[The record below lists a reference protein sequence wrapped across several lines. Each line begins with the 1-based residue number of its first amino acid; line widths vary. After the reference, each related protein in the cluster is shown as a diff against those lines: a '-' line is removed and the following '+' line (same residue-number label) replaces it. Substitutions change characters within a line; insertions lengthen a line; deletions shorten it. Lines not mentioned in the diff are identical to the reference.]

1 MKSIVGSICLSV
13 VAGCFAVPAGAGEA
27 QLRADVGFLA
37 GERLEGRMTGS
48 EGEALAVEYI
58 AAQLK
63 QLGAVPL
70 PGLDGYSQPFDFT
83 AGMHDGGST
92 VEIVVAGETHAWSGD
107 DVQALSFSDDA
118 TVSGE
123 IVFAGYG
130 LSVPEEQGFGYDSY
144 FGLDVKDKIVVALR
158 YVPEDVDD
166 ETRAIL
172 AHYSGLRYKALHAR
186 ERGAKA
192 LVLVTGPRSPNAGE
206 TIPMMFDTALGG
218 SGIAAASVS
227 AKVADVLFRE
237 LPEGGLEKVQQD
249 LDTGNPH
256 VQGFALTELTM
267 TLSTK
272 VLREKQT
279 GHNVVGWLKP
289 DGAASD
295 DWVLIGAHFDHLGR
309 GDRGNSLAGKEDKG
323 QIHFGADDNASGVAA
338 VLEMAR
344 RLAKTARPVN
354 VALAFWSGE
363 ELGLLGSTH
372 FIESALLAPESIR
385 AYINFDMVGRMRD
398 EQLNLQSV
406 GSSPDWA
413 RLIEQ
418 ANVAVGLDLKLQN
431 DPYLPT
437 DSTAFYQARIPA
449 IHFFTGSHEDYHKPT
464 DTVDMLNYEGLDE
477 VVAFA
482 TLLTR
487 KISQRGAAL
496 EYAEVE
502 RTRESGTDRDTVRAY
517 TGTIP
522 DYTEEIEGLLL
533 SGVVGGGPADQAGLQ
548 KGDVIVKF
556 GEREIANIYDYTFA
570 LDVARIGET
579 LEIVYVRDGK
589 RQTTTLTPTSRK

>member
-1 MKSIVGSICLSV
+1 MKLIVRAVCLSV
-13 VAGCFAVPAGAGEA
+13 VCVAAPAGAGEA

-37 GERLEGRMTGS
+37 GERLAGRMTGS
-48 EGEALAVEYI
+48 EGETLAVEYI

-63 QLGAVPL
+63 LIGAVPL

-83 AGMHDGGST
+83 AGMRDGGST

-107 DVQALSFSDDA
+107 DVQALSFSDNA
-118 TVSGE
+118 TVSGD

-130 LSVPEEQGFGYDSY
+130 LSIPEEKGFGYNSY
-144 FGLDVKDKIVVALR
+144 FGLEVKDKIVVVLR

-166 ETRAIL
+166 DVRAIL
-172 AHYSGLRYKALHAR
+172 VRYSGLRYKALHAR
-186 ERGAKA
+186 ELGAKA
-192 LVLVTGPRSPNAGE
+192 LVLVTGPRSPNAGG
-206 TIPMMFDTALGG
+206 TIPMTFDTALGG

-227 AKVADVLFRE
+227 GKVADVLFRR
-237 LPEGGLEKVQQD
+237 LPEGGLEKVQQE

-256 VQGFALTELTM
+256 VQGFALTGLTM
-267 TLSTK
+267 TLSTQ
-272 VLREKQT
+272 VLREKRT
-279 GHNVVGWLKP
+279 GHNVIGWMKP
-289 DGAASD
+289 DAEPSEE
-295 DWVLIGAHFDHLGR
+295 WVLLGAHFDHLGLGER
-309 GDRGNSLAGKEDKG
+309 GTSLADKDEKG

-338 VLEMAR
+338 VLDMAR
-344 RLAKTARPVN
+344 RLAKAPRPVN

-363 ELGLLGSTH
+363 ELGLLGSTR
-372 FIESALLAPESIR
+372 FIESGLLAPESIR
-385 AYINFDMVGRMRD
+385 AYINFDMVGRLRD

-406 GSSPDWA
+406 GSSPGWP

-418 ANVAVGLDLKLQN
+418 TNVVVGLDLKLQD

-437 DSTAFYQARIPA
+437 DSTVFYQAGIPA

-464 DTVDMLNYEGLDE
+464 DTADTLNYEGLDE
-477 VVAFA
+477 VVTFA

-487 KISQRGAAL
+487 KIAQLEAPL

-502 RTRESGTDRDTVRAY
+502 RTRQSGTDRDTVRAW

-522 DYTEEIEGLLL
+522 NYTQEIEGLLL
-533 SGVVGGGPADQAGLQ
+533 SGVIGGGPADQAGLQ

-556 GEREIANIYDYTFA
+556 GTRRIANIYDYTFA
-570 LDVARIGET
+570 LDVAKIGEP
-579 LEIVYVRDGK
+579 LEIVYVREGK

>member
-1 MKSIVGSICLSV
+1 MKLIVRAVCLSV
-13 VAGCFAVPAGAGEA
+13 VCVAAPAGAGEA
-27 QLRADVGFLA
+27 QLRADVGFLTS
-37 GERLEGRMTGS
+37 ERLAGRMTGS

-63 QLGAVPL
+63 LIGAVPL

-83 AGMHDGGST
+83 AGMRDGGST

-107 DVQALSFSDDA
+107 DVQALSFSDNA
-118 TVSGE
+118 TVSGD

-130 LSVPEEQGFGYDSY
+130 LSIPEEKGFGYNSY
-144 FGLDVKDKIVVALR
+144 FGLEVKDKIVVVLR

-166 ETRAIL
+166 DVRAIL
-172 AHYSGLRYKALHAR
+172 VRYSGLRYKALHAR
-186 ERGAKA
+186 ELGAKA

-206 TIPMMFDTALGG
+206 TVPMTFDTALSG

-227 AKVADVLFRE
+227 GKVANVLFRR
-237 LPEGGLEKVQQD
+237 LPEGGLEKVQQE

-256 VQGFALTELTM
+256 VQGFVLTGLTM
-267 TLSTK
+267 TLSTQ
-272 VLREKQT
+272 VLREKRT
-279 GHNVVGWLKP
+279 GHNVIGWMKP
-289 DGAASD
+289 DAEPSE
-295 DWVLIGAHFDHLGR
+295 DWVLLGAHFDHLGLGER
-309 GDRGNSLAGKEDKG
+309 GTSLADKDEKG
-323 QIHFGADDNASGVAA
+323 RIHFGADDNASGVAA
-338 VLEMAR
+338 VLDMAR
-344 RLAKTARPVN
+344 RLAKTPRPVN

-363 ELGLLGSTH
+363 ELGLLGSTR
-372 FIESALLAPESIR
+372 FIESGLLAPESIR
-385 AYINFDMVGRMRD
+385 AYINFDMVGRLRD

-406 GSSPDWA
+406 GSSPGWP

-418 ANVAVGLDLKLQN
+418 TNVVVGLDLKLQD

-437 DSTAFYQARIPA
+437 DSTVFYQAGIPA

-464 DTVDMLNYEGLDE
+464 DTADTLNYEGLDE
-477 VVAFA
+477 VVTFA

-487 KISQRGAAL
+487 KIAQLEAPL

-502 RTRESGTDRDTVRAY
+502 RTRQSGTDRDTVRAW

-522 DYTEEIEGLLL
+522 NYTQEIEGLLL
-533 SGVVGGGPADQAGLQ
+533 SGVIGGGPADQAGLQ

-556 GEREIANIYDYTFA
+556 GTRKIANIYDYTFA
-570 LDVARIGET
+570 LDVVKIGEP
-579 LEIVYVRDGK
+579 LEIVYVREGK

>member
-1 MKSIVGSICLSV
+1 MKPIVRTACLLVVLVCV
-13 VAGCFAVPAGAGEA
+13 VAPSGAGEA
-27 QLRADVGFLA
+27 QLRADVEFLA
-37 GERLEGRMTGS
+37 GERLAGRMTGS

-83 AGMHDGGST
+83 AGMRDDGST

-107 DVQALSFSDDA
+107 DVQALSFSDNA

-123 IVFAGYG
+123 VVFAGYG
-130 LSVPEEQGFGYDSY
+130 LSIPEEKGFGYNSY
-144 FGLDVKDKIVVALR
+144 FGLEVKDKIVVALR

-166 ETRAIL
+166 DVRAIL
-172 AHYSGLRYKALHAR
+172 VRYSGLRYKALHAR
-186 ERGAKA
+186 ELGAKA

-206 TIPMMFDTALGG
+206 TVPMTFDTALGG

-227 AKVADVLFRE
+227 GKVADVLFRR
-237 LPEGGLEKVQQD
+237 LPEGGLEKVQQE

-256 VQGFALTELTM
+256 VQGFALAGLTM

-279 GHNVVGWLKP
+279 GHNVIGQLRPARESAEWI
-289 DGAASD
+289 
-295 DWVLIGAHFDHLGR
+295 LIGAHFDHLGL
-309 GDRGNSLAGKEDKG
+309 GDRGNSLADKDDQG
-323 QIHFGADDNASGVAA
+323 QIHHGADDNASGVAA
-338 VLEMAR
+338 VLDVAR
-344 RLAKTARPVN
+344 RLAKNPQAVN

-363 ELGLLGSTH
+363 EIGLLGSTR
-372 FIESALLAPESIR
+372 FIESEVLAPESIR
-385 AYINFDMVGRMRD
+385 AYVNFDMVGRMSD
-398 EQLNLQSV
+398 GKLNLQSV
-406 GSSPDWA
+406 GSSPDWP

-418 ANVAVGLDLKLQN
+418 TNVVAGLDLTLQD

-437 DSTAFYQARIPA
+437 DSTAFYQAGVAA
-449 IHFFTGSHEDYHKPT
+449 IHFFTGSHEDYHKPS
-464 DTVDMLNYEGLDE
+464 DTADTLNYEGIDE
-477 VVAFA
+477 VVGFA
-482 TLLTR
+482 TLLTK
-487 KISQRGAAL
+487 KISSLDAPL
-496 EYAEVE
+496 EYAKVE

-522 DYTEEIEGLLL
+522 NYTEEIKGLLL
-533 SGVVGGGPADQAGLQ
+533 SGVIGGGPADEAGLQ
-548 KGDVIVKF
+548 KGDVIVMF

-570 LDVARIGET
+570 LDVAKIGEP
-579 LEIVYVRDGK
+579 LEIVYLRDGK